1 MRRAFAAILF
11 LALSG
16 ALGTSFTLLSSNESR
31 AFIAEKATFL
41 IPASEG
47 YGIADCL
54 GEGRSCG
61 AIVAQAWCEAHGYGK
76 VAEFGLATRNGSSV
90 TDVVEARPWRAG
102 TRDATHPPLQI
113 TCTQ

>member
-16 ALGTSFTLLSSNESR
+16 ALATSFTLLSSNESR
-31 AFIAEKATFL
+31 AFIAENATFL

-54 GEGRSCG
+54 GSGRACG

-76 VAEFGLATRNGSSV
+76 AAEFGLATRTAS
-90 TDVVEARPWRAG
+90 AG
-102 TRDATHPPLQI
+102 TGMGESMPARNLARDTMHAPLKI